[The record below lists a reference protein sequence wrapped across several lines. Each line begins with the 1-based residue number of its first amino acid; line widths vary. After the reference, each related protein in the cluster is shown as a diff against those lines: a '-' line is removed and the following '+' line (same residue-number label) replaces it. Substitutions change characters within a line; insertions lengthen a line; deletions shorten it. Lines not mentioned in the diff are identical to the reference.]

1 MPIKYNQKPEQ
12 MKVSSRFNGLLI
24 IDNRWWDWNVNFGSE
39 IATINFF
46 FKVKVYEPEKRL
58 SLAWYFAWA
67 DKLIAS

>member
-46 FKVKVYEPEKRL
+46 L
-58 SLAWYFAWA
+58 
-67 DKLIAS
+67 

>member
-12 MKVSSRFNGLLI
+12 MRVSSSFNGLLI

-46 FKVKVYEPEKRL
+46 LKVKVYEPEKRL